1 MKILLTGGNGFIG
14 KSLIYKLK
22 EHDIISVDKKT
33 DITFNGKQIISDL
46 YYHDKCVEDEIKKC
60 DLVIHL
66 ASPVGV
72 KNIDINADIF
82 LEELLKINLNIF
94 NLVKKYNKKIIFVST
109 SEVYLNNADAKES
122 DILNIGVPD
131 KLRWGYASGKLTSE
145 FLCRSLC
152 KKSIIIRPFN
162 ITGVGDN
169 KGVLYKIIKS
179 IKNKENIIVH
189 GNGNQIRSFCDIRD
203 FTNFISLIIKNNFD
217 GSIYNV
223 GNKNNKFSIKELS
236 HLCIKIANS
245 KMNIILKEYN
255 DVYGDNFD
263 DIQVR
268 IPNCVKM
275 NKIYKAK
282 YNMTNIIES
291 ML

>member
-33 DITFNGKQIISDL
+33 DTTFNGNQIISDL

-94 NLVKKYNKKIIFVST
+94 NLVKKYNKKIIFLST
-109 SEVYLNNADAKES
+109 SEVYLNNEDAKES

-145 FLCRSLC
+145 FLCKSLC

-169 KGVLYKIIKS
+169 KGVLYNIIKS
-179 IKNKENIIVH
+179 IKNEENIIVH

-203 FTNFISLIIKNNFD
+203 FSNFISLIIKNNFD
-217 GSIYNV
+217 GSVYNV
-223 GNKNNKFSIKELS
+223 GNKNNKLSIKELS

-245 KMNIILKEYN
+245 KMNILLKEYN
-255 DVYGDNFD
+255 DVYSDNFD

-268 IPNCVKM
+268 VPNCVKM

-282 YNMTNIIES
+282 YNMVNIIKS

>member
-1 MKILLTGGNGFIG
+1 MKIILTGGNGFIG

-22 EHDIISVDKKT
+22 EHDIISIDKKIDT
-33 DITFNGKQIISDL
+33 TFNGNQIISDL
-46 YYHDKCVEDEIKKC
+46 CYNDKCIEDEIKKC

-94 NLVKKYNKKIIFVST
+94 NLVKKYNKKIIFLST

-169 KGVLYKIIKS
+169 KGVLYKIIES
-179 IKNKENIIVH
+179 IKNEENIIVH

-223 GNKNNKFSIKELS
+223 GNKNNKLSIKELS

-245 KMNIILKEYN
+245 KMNILFKKYN
-255 DVYGDNFD
+255 DIYSDNFD

-268 IPNCVKM
+268 VPNCVKM

-282 YNMTNIIES
+282 YNMENIIKS

>member
-1 MKILLTGGNGFIG
+1 MKIILTGGNGFIG

-22 EHDIISVDKKT
+22 EHDIISIDKKIDT
-33 DITFNGKQIISDL
+33 TFNGNQIISDL
-46 YYHDKCVEDEIKKC
+46 CYNDKCIEDEIKKC

-94 NLVKKYNKKIIFVST
+94 NLVKKYNKKIIFLST

-145 FLCRSLC
+145 FLCKSLC

-169 KGVLYKIIKS
+169 KGVLYKIIES
-179 IKNKENIIVH
+179 IKNEENIIVH

-203 FTNFISLIIKNNFD
+203 FENFISLIIKNNFD

-223 GNKNNKFSIKELS
+223 GNENNKLSIKELS
-236 HLCIKIANS
+236 HLCTKIANS
-245 KMNIILKEYN
+245 KMNILFKKYN
-255 DVYGDNFD
+255 DIYSDNFD

-268 IPNCVKM
+268 VPNCVKM

-282 YNMTNIIES
+282 YNMENIIKS